1 MGISLAKA
9 QLLSLGLT
17 TFLYGAS
24 VWKCLQCSRL
34 AFAPAD
40 MMHADRIVLNPLPR
54 HNCGD
59 VFQSVG
65 GHPEA
70 AQDDSPSFVLD
81 AHGGNTSAN
90 TIVQWQKCTLF

>member
-1 MGISLAKA
+1 MGISLVKA

-24 VWKCLQCSRL
+24 APKSLHCSHL
-34 AFAPAD
+34 AFALAD
-40 MMHADRIVLNPLPR
+40 IHMDRIVLHALPR

-59 VFQSVG
+59 VFQGVG

-70 AQDDSPSFVLD
+70 AQDDPPSFVLD
-81 AHGGNTSAN
+81 VHGGNPSAN
-90 TIVQWQKCTLF
+90 TILHWQKCTFF